1 MSIDTQ
7 TTNVTSAT
15 GNVFA
20 DLGFEPQ
27 LAAELKSQ
35 SERIIADKLAIKEH
49 LLTELAAWIQAKELT
64 RSDAAALL
72 GVTGQRMSDILS
84 KQATLFTLDALVDMA
99 LRSGKTVQLSI
110 QYCRALTETARA
122 CVHKIAARK
131 NRSYPDGPV
140 LLGAASSASA

>member
-35 SERIIADKLAIKEH
+35 SQRIIAEKLAIKEH
-49 LLTELAAWIQAKELT
+49 LLAELAAWIQAKELT
-64 RSDAAALL
+64 RTDAALFSGAL
-72 GVTGQRMSDILS
+72 GNGYQTSSARRPRI
-84 KQATLFTLDALVDMA
+84 ALWMHWWIW
-99 LRSGKTVQLSI
+99 R
-110 QYCRALTETARA
+110 C
-122 CVHKIAARK
+122 
-131 NRSYPDGPV
+131 GPV
-140 LLGAASSASA
+140 KPFNCRSSNVGRYL

>member
-7 TTNVTSAT
+7 TTNVTSAS

-35 SERIIADKLAIKEH
+35 SQRIIAEKLAIKEL

-64 RSDAAALL
+64 RSDAAALF
-72 GVTGQRMSDILS
+72 GVTGQRISDILS
-84 KQATLFTLDALVDMA
+84 KQATHFTLDALVEML

-110 QYCRALTETARA
+110 Q
-122 CVHKIAARK
+122 
-131 NRSYPDGPV
+131 
-140 LLGAASSASA
+140 

>member
-1 MSIDTQ
+1 MSTVTK

-49 LLTELAAWIQAKELT
+49 LLTELAAWVQAKDLT
-64 RSDAAALL
+64 RSDAAARF
-72 GVTGQRMSDILS
+72 GVTEQRISAIIS
-84 KQATLFTLDALVDMA
+84 KQATHFTLDALVDMA
-99 LRSGKTVQLSI
+99 LRSGNSVRLTI
-110 QYCRALTETARA
+110 Q
-122 CVHKIAARK
+122 
-131 NRSYPDGPV
+131 
-140 LLGAASSASA
+140 

>member
-20 DLGFEPQ
+20 DLGVEPL

-49 LLTELAAWIQAKELT
+49 LLAELAAWIQAKELT
-64 RSDAAALL
+64 RSDAAVLF
-72 GVTGQRMSDILS
+72 GVTGQRISDILS
-84 KQATLFTLDALVDMA
+84 KQATHFTLDALVEML
-99 LRSGKTVQLSI
+99 LRTGKSVQLSI
-110 QYCRALTETARA
+110 Q
-122 CVHKIAARK
+122 
-131 NRSYPDGPV
+131 
-140 LLGAASSASA
+140 

>member
-20 DLGFEPQ
+20 DLGVEPL

-49 LLTELAAWIQAKELT
+49 LLAELAAWIQAKELT
-64 RSDAAALL
+64 RSDAAVLF
-72 GVTGQRMSDILS
+72 GVTGQRISDILS
-84 KQATLFTLDALVDMA
+84 KQATHFTLDALVEML

-110 QYCRALTETARA
+110 Q
-122 CVHKIAARK
+122 
-131 NRSYPDGPV
+131 
-140 LLGAASSASA
+140 

>member
-1 MSIDTQ
+1 MAITPGKDQEQVMSIDTQ

-27 LAAELKSQ
+27 FAAELKSQ

-49 LLTELAAWIQAKELT
+49 LLAELAAWIQAKELT
-64 RSDAAALL
+64 RSDAAVLF
-72 GVTGQRMSDILS
+72 GVTGQRISDILS
-84 KQATLFTLDALVDMA
+84 KQATHFTLDALVEML

-110 QYCRALTETARA
+110 Q
-122 CVHKIAARK
+122 
-131 NRSYPDGPV
+131 
-140 LLGAASSASA
+140 

>member
-20 DLGFEPQ
+20 DLRVEPL
-27 LAAELKSQ
+27 LAAELKTQ

-49 LLTELAAWIQAKELT
+49 LLAELAAWIQAKELT
-64 RSDAAALL
+64 RSDAAVLF
-72 GVTGQRMSDILS
+72 GVTGQRISDILS
-84 KQATLFTLDALVDMA
+84 KQATHFTLDALVEML

-110 QYCRALTETARA
+110 Q
-122 CVHKIAARK
+122 
-131 NRSYPDGPV
+131 
-140 LLGAASSASA
+140 

>member
-20 DLGFEPQ
+20 DLGFEP
-27 LAAELKSQ
+27 LLSAELKSQ

-64 RSDAAALL
+64 RTDAAARF
-72 GVTGQRMSDILS
+72 GVTEQRISDIIS
-84 KQATLFTLDALVDMA
+84 KKATHFTLDALVEML
-99 LRSGKTVQLSI
+99 LRTGKSVQLSI
-110 QYCRALTETARA
+110 Q
-122 CVHKIAARK
+122 
-131 NRSYPDGPV
+131 
-140 LLGAASSASA
+140 

>member
-1 MSIDTQ
+1 MAITPGKDQEQVMSIDTQ

-64 RSDAAALL
+64 RSDAAVLF
-72 GVTGQRMSDILS
+72 GVTGQRISDILS
-84 KQATLFTLDALVDMA
+84 KQATHFTLDALVEML

-110 QYCRALTETARA
+110 Q
-122 CVHKIAARK
+122 
-131 NRSYPDGPV
+131 
-140 LLGAASSASA
+140 

>member
-1 MSIDTQ
+1 MSIDTK
-7 TTNVTSAT
+7 TTNVTSAS

-64 RSDAAALL
+64 RTDAAALL

-110 QYCRALTETARA
+110 Q
-122 CVHKIAARK
+122 
-131 NRSYPDGPV
+131 
-140 LLGAASSASA
+140 

>member
-7 TTNVTSAT
+7 TTNVTSVT

-35 SERIIADKLAIKEH
+35 SQRIVAEKLAIKEH
-49 LLTELAAWIQAKELT
+49 LLAEWAAWIQAKELT

-110 QYCRALTETARA
+110 Q
-122 CVHKIAARK
+122 
-131 NRSYPDGPV
+131 
-140 LLGAASSASA
+140 